1 MTLISKVHTES
12 CCKGIFKYAKF
23 TNLQCT
29 NVCKN
34 WNLIFTDEK
43 RGGEEGSFAPRKDS
57 FEDGQNKGNL
67 TLDDIYYYFLNKIKN
82 KSTDTFP

>member
-1 MTLISKVHTES
+1 M
-12 CCKGIFKYAKF
+12 
-23 TNLQCT
+23 
-29 NVCKN
+29 
-34 WNLIFTDEK
+34 IFTDEK

-82 KSTDTFP
+82 KSNDTFP

>member
-1 MTLISKVHTES
+1 MNRVAKVSLSTQ
-12 CCKGIFKYAKF
+12 
-23 TNLQCT
+23 NLRTC
-29 NVCKN
+29 NVQMFATN

-67 TLDDIYYYFLNKIKN
+67 TLDDIYYYFLNEIK
-82 KSTDTFP
+82 K